1 MKEGEGGAIGVREP
15 SVGDE
20 RDQLERVGWG
30 GGSWALAL
38 ALDVDVEVSVSLG
51 RCDGR
56 DRR

>member
-30 GGSWALAL
+30 GGSRGLAL
-38 ALDVDVEVSVSLG
+38 DVEVSVSLG

>member
-38 ALDVDVEVSVSLG
+38 DVGVEVSVSLG